1 MKGILFKPEMIKAIV
16 KGRKTQTRRVIKPQ
30 PIVAENYKGIT
41 IEDLEF
47 DGFKPH
53 YHVGEVA
60 YIKEVFYEQE
70 EIWADDHF
78 EPSGSIFYKTDYQ
91 GVVGGISWQS
101 SLCMPARIARYFI
114 QITDAKPQRL
124 QEITEEDAEKEGLIS
139 QRIYDCG
146 TCRLKFKLLWD
157 SINPRYPWESNPWV
171 FVYSFKLVEKEA

>member
-1 MKGILFKPEMIKAIV
+1 MKGILFKPEMIQQIV
-16 KGRKTQTRRVIKPQ
+16 NGSKSVTRRVIKPQ

-53 YHVGEVA
+53 YHVGEVV
-60 YIKEVFYEQE
+60 YVKEAWCESYYG
-70 EIWADDHF
+70 
-78 EPSGSIFYKTDYQ
+78 EPICYKLD
-91 GVVGGISWQS
+91 GGESPGPKGFWRS
-101 SLCMPARIARYFI
+101 PLFMPARAARYFI